1 MAPGDQLVSST
12 GPWAPSQQHSFR
24 VFDQSQEDCASISN
38 QQFAGT
44 LPTPL
49 QQASIGVLKDLD
61 DGFILAC
68 LVKLRAV
75 KAGLE
80 ERRVLSSQQ
89 IDSILALS
97 GCSDIL
103 VLSWLESARR
113 KGESLRLTW
122 SLPADQTQ
130 ANHSCRYQ

>member
-38 QQFAGT
+38 QQYAGT

-49 QQASIGVLKDLD
+49 QQASIGVLKDLN
-61 DGFILAC
+61 DGFILDC
-68 LVKLRAV
+68 LVKLRAA

-80 ERRVLSSQQ
+80 SWDERRVLSSQQ
-89 IDSILALS
+89 IDSMLALS

-103 VLSWLESARR
+103 LLSWLESARR
-113 KGESLRLTW
+113 KGKSLRLTRT
-122 SLPADQTQ
+122 LPADQT
-130 ANHSCRYQ
+130 